1 LRGIF
6 FLIVFFGQACK
17 RSSSACHWLKS
28 SWHQSTINTCQTNN
42 IVISLFLSHF
52 PNAYAVNFRTQ
63 SRGPTSFILSS
74 TSAPST
80 RTSPSQSIMSG
91 AASSAATSRLS
102 SFMNHPA
109 GPLSPCPQ
117 KTTPFVTNSFM
128 TRCIFYRPQNGV
140 LLGPV
145 DEMVSRCSRCKR
157 SQALS

>member
-1 LRGIF
+1 MF
-6 FLIVFFGQACK
+6 FLLVVFFGQACK
-17 RSSSACHWLKS
+17 IASSACHWLKS
-28 SWHQSTINTCQTNN
+28 SWHQFTINTCQTYNT
-42 IVISLFLSHF
+42 VISLFLSHF
-52 PNAYAVNFRTQ
+52 YAVNFRTQ
-63 SRGPTSFILSS
+63 SRRSHFIHTS

-140 LLGPV
+140 LLGPG